1 MVLNISAKPFTFPA
15 LEERASYGLWMRETS
30 KELGSIACHLMS
42 VHKALLGR
50 GKIGIEN
57 ANNINKLPPVG
68 ATVFVLAL
76 PMEGGTGSP
85 ARVVAFWDTD
95 LPIYSASDLPSV
107 WRFLMGLPAKFAIF
121 YLNFI

>member
-1 MVLNISAKPFTFPA
+1 MDERNIKGVGIDRMSFDVGADVLLPA
-15 LEERASYGLWMRETS
+15 
-30 KELGSIACHLMS
+30 
-42 VHKALLGR
+42 HKALLGR

-107 WRFLMGLPAKFAIF
+107 WRFLMGLPAMIAIF